1 MLRYWQALARYYPAE
16 SGLTYAGKAYLSL
29 AMAQWTQQQGLW
41 LDCTGQGEI
50 AIAVAAGVPPERLLV
65 HGVNKSPA
73 DLAAAFEHAGT
84 IVVDNLTELERMLSL
99 SAGRSVPELWLRFQ
113 PGVTVDTHAAIQTGQ
128 VGSKFGMDR
137 EAILQAAHLCHQ
149 HALPLKGLHFHLG
162 SQLRDPA
169 PLGPA
174 ISRTLDLALEMGFQA
189 GWTLSPGGGWGVAYH
204 EDELPQPDVAE
215 YIRFI
220 AEAVVQGCRQR
231 GLALPCL
238 QLEPGRSL
246 VARCRRGRLPCR
258 HRQTHAGAH
267 LGAAGRRPGG

>member
-1 MLRYWQALARYYPAE
+1 MNRLELFPDSTRITDAGLTIAGCALSSLAVEYGTPFYLYDHITLKASVLRYWQALARYYPAE

-73 DLAAAFEHAGT
+73 DLAGAFEHAGT
-84 IVVDNLTELERMLSL
+84 IVVDNLTELERILSL

-113 PGVTVDTHAAIQTGQ
+113 PGVTVDTHSAIQTGQ

-149 HALPLKGLHFHLG
+149 YALPLKGLHFHLG
-162 SQLRDPA
+162 SQLREPA

-174 ISRTLDLALEMGFQA
+174 ISRTLDLALEMGF
-189 GWTLSPGGGWGVAYH
+189 
-204 EDELPQPDVAE
+204 
-215 YIRFI
+215 
-220 AEAVVQGCRQR
+220 
-231 GLALPCL
+231 
-238 QLEPGRSL
+238 
-246 VARCRRGRLPCR
+246 
-258 HRQTHAGAH
+258 
-267 LGAAGRRPGG
+267 